1 MTRKM
6 FFGIV
11 FVLVA
16 LAILF
21 GFLLPMLM
29 SAESTMA
36 VVIALSTIAVAIL
49 SPIYHIYFNILKKES
64 K

>member
-11 FVLVA
+11 FALVA

-36 VVIALSTIAVAIL
+36 VVIALSTIAVVIL